1 MNKEI
6 KTGDLIHVNHNASV
20 RMVEFDGAKI
30 QGVGIVDKVFDGY
43 VMGRMIKTDQTF
55 MCNLSDVMP
64 LNDEE
69 TKKHRRHMSLRNKYI
84 ELLLLNNNGPV
95 PDGMIEH
102 FGEIYDDIVK
112 GGAFSR
118 GDGDFQKIYKIMMNM
133 LDLQKDIKRD
143 PQLNDVIVQAGEKP
157 IALTC
162 GEVMELR
169 NAIALQK
176 HHENFVRPTHE
187 FLSDFEQNEQQ
198 LRDQFYNRIESKLN
212 RLNDEFEAEMPF

>member
-1 MNKEI
+1 MN
-6 KTGDLIHVNHNASV
+6 TGDLVHVNHNASV
-20 RMVEFDGAKI
+20 RMAEFDGAKV
-30 QGVGIVDKVFDGY
+30 QGIGIVDKVSDGY

-55 MCNLSDVMP
+55 MCNLSDVVP
-64 LNDEE
+64 LNDDE
-69 TKKHRRHMSLRNKYI
+69 TKQHRRHMSLRNKYI
-84 ELLLLNNNGPV
+84 ELLLLENTGAV

-112 GGAFSR
+112 GGTYSR
-118 GDGDFQKIYKIMMNM
+118 GFGDFQKTYRIMMNM
-133 LDLQKDIKRD
+133 LNFQGEIKRD
-143 PQLNDVIVQAGEKP
+143 PQLNDVVVQAGEKTM
-157 IALTC
+157 ALTC

-176 HHENFVRPTHE
+176 HHESFVRPTHE
-187 FLSDFEQNEQQ
+187 CLSDFEENEQQ